1 MSAAELLQET
11 PAARPCVHPRARHEH
26 GTLARYALDRCRC
39 RDCCEASAEYHRN
52 RRQEIKAG
60 RWAFYIDPGEARDHV
75 RALMR
80 AGLSWKHVAERAGL
94 NQQTVERIL
103 YGGPPLWVPQK
114 RIREETA
121 RKLLAVSYGRQRA
134 AVENPDLFTKEV
146 T

>member
-1 MSAAELLQET
+1 MST
-11 PAARPCVHPRARHEH
+11 GRSP
-26 GTLARYALDRCRC
+26 
-39 RDCCEASAEYHRN
+39 
-52 RRQEIKAG
+52 G